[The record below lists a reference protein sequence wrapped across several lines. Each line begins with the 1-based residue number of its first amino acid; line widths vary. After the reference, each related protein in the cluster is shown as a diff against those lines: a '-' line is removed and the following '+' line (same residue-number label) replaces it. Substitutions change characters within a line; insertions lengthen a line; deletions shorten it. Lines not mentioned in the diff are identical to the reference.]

1 MAEVELD
8 RSILVPAGELRC
20 GRDGHHNRA
29 PMTLAP
35 SGRAAFLMTLAA
47 FVAAACSPV
56 FNWREVPVG
65 GDAELVALLPCK
77 ADRAE
82 RDLRLGNQSVAVRMI
97 GCEAGGATFAVAQ
110 ASASDAAQAQS
121 WLAAWHS
128 QARAQ
133 WTGARVE
140 EHPATVP
147 RAAAEPAP
155 LRFEA
160 GGEAGAR
167 SPGRQVRQLW
177 FAHQQRN
184 GTVSLYQATVLG
196 TPSAP
201 EAVQTFFE
209 GMRLP

>member
-1 MAEVELD
+1 MTFVPSRRAV
-8 RSILVPAGELRC
+8 LVAGT
-20 GRDGHHNRA
+20 A
-29 PMTLAP
+29 ALA
-35 SGRAAFLMTLAA
+35 
-47 FVAAACSPV
+47 AAACSPT

-77 ADRAE
+77 PDRAE
-82 RDLRLGNQSVAVRMI
+82 RDLRLGSQPVAVRMI

-110 ASASDAAQAQS
+110 AGASDAMQAQS
-121 WLAAWHS
+121 WMAAWQS

-133 WTGARVE
+133 WAGSSIDER
-140 EHPATVP
+140 PATVP
-147 RAAAEPAP
+147 RAAAVPAP
-155 LRFEA
+155 LQFAASGQAAAEKR
-160 GGEAGAR
+160 
-167 SPGRQVRQLW
+167 PGQQVRQLW

-196 TPSAP
+196 APSAP